1 MIDHDRLFKELL
13 TTFFVEFLEL
23 FLPEVLTYL
32 ERDSIEFLDKE
43 LFTDV
48 TAGERYEADLIVKA
62 KFLGQDSCF
71 LIHVENQSS
80 KQASFDKRM
89 FRYFSR
95 LYEKFDIPVY
105 PIVLLSYDS
114 PKTPETNVHQVAFPH
129 KVILQFNYDVI
140 QLNQPTQLAGFSTS
154 KKSRSYCVNGKN
166 EHRTSRTPS
175 SQV

>member
-43 LFTDV
+43 VFTDV

-114 PKTPETNVHQVAFPH
+114 PKTPET
-129 KVILQFNYDVI
+129 
-140 QLNQPTQLAGFSTS
+140 
-154 KKSRSYCVNGKN
+154 SRI
-166 EHRTSRTPS
+166 S
-175 SQV
+175 SQSHFTI